1 MRITA
6 IEIENFKG
14 ISERV
19 RVDLKP
25 ITLLFGANSA
35 GKSTILQAL
44 LYMKDVL
51 DRRNLDAISTPVSGR
66 ALDLGGFRSFVHGQ
80 DLSRTVK
87 IWVQM
92 EVTGAELPTMA
103 RSYKLPSFLCS
114 AAKKRIEEFHG
125 TQCRILEA
133 VRSATVGIEVRW
145 DQAARCPV
153 AFAYTVGL
161 NGENWIRIQRS
172 DQGLTAPQFD
182 LHHPALSRPAT
193 AEEASW
199 QFFELEDEDEDPNR
213 PPAGDPEPETRRT
226 DS

>member
-80 DLSRTVK
+80 DLSRTIK

-92 EVTGAELPTMA
+92 EVSGPELPTMA
-103 RSYKLPSFLCS
+103 LLC
-114 AAKKRIEEFHG
+114 
-125 TQCRILEA
+125 T
-133 VRSATVGIEVRW
+133 
-145 DQAARCPV
+145 P
-153 AFAYTVGL
+153 
-161 NGENWIRIQRS
+161 
-172 DQGLTAPQFD
+172 
-182 LHHPALSRPAT
+182 
-193 AEEASW
+193 
-199 QFFELEDEDEDPNR
+199 
-213 PPAGDPEPETRRT
+213 
-226 DS
+226 